1 MYIKQCSRLGIFH
14 GSLDPVTFHPFRA
27 KSAMDEVN
35 ARSDR
40 SQLNWVYPV
49 LSNIGALA
57 RAMGYL
63 VRETILPCGSMLMDH
78 QLESSFHMCFHLLTE
93 EAEGAASDKP
103 SALSKDPAFQTL
115 MTELRLQK
123 SNGFAIHPKME
134 MLKTL
139 VIDHFGK
146 RWPDDDASNVSVQV
160 SDDTRAIVFATFRE
174 AVDEIVDFLNQESPL
189 LRATKFIGQGIDKKG
204 NKGLAQREQGDVSP
218 NG

>member
-1 MYIKQCSRLGIFH
+1 
-14 GSLDPVTFHPFRA
+14 
-27 KSAMDEVN
+27 
-35 ARSDR
+35 
-40 SQLNWVYPV
+40 
-49 LSNIGALA
+49 
-57 RAMGYL
+57 
-63 VRETILPCGSMLMDH
+63 
-78 QLESSFHMCFHLLTE
+78 MCFRSLTE
-93 EAEGAASDKP
+93 EAESAASDTHSP
-103 SALSKDPAFQTL
+103 LSTDPAFRTL

-123 SNGFAIHPKME
+123 SIGFAIHPKLE
-134 MLKTL
+134 TLKTL
-139 VIDHFGK
+139 VIDHFGQ